1 MKQVV
6 LEELD
11 KENTFFHFTKKEN
24 MKSIEQNGLIAT
36 KGQNAKNVEIT
47 PKIFF
52 SKGIEGIL
60 ELTDVWIK
68 WMMNNAYS
76 MKNLYGFYNTL
87 SKQQIIE
94 KVNAWDKEFRNK
106 SYLEEKVFNIVYQKM
121 KQGIYLAL
129 ELEEEIDFDH
139 QDIDENKEKSLQL
152 KRKGNI
158 INYLYTKEMYE
169 SYSNVDSIKMEKWN
183 MHTKIYKNIDKEKI
197 SQIITK
203 SGQEDILSIIKVIY

>member
-1 MKQVV
+1 MKRVI

-11 KENTFFHFTKKEN
+11 KENTFFHFTRKEN
-24 MKSIEQNGLIAT
+24 IKFIEQNGLIAT
-36 KGQNAKNVEIT
+36 KGQNAKNIEIT

-76 MKNLYGFYNTL
+76 MKNLYGFYDTL
-87 SKQQIIE
+87 SKQEITE
-94 KVNAWDKEFRNK
+94 KASTWDKEFRNR
-106 SYLEEKVFNIVYQKM
+106 SYLE
-121 KQGIYLAL
+121 
-129 ELEEEIDFDH
+129 D
-139 QDIDENKEKSLQL
+139 KEKSLQL

-158 INYLYTKEMYE
+158 VNYLYTKEMYG

-183 MHTKIYKNIDKEKI
+183 MHTKMYKNIDKEKI
-197 SQIITK
+197 SQVVTK
-203 SGQEDILSIIKVIY
+203 SGQEDILSIIKTIYQKENNKKYDILNDYMEYIEKRNS